1 MGRFGLVTDQ
11 TLRVAAM
18 VKESGEL
25 TNAGI
30 FHTTIISH
38 PTEGFVVCGEEE
50 MAGKVMQIMEEGRLR
65 EWVNKAQMRAGGK
78 LNQFD
83 SRQVKERLLMEL
95 YDCALPVFPLPPSE
109 MTSLLLLQQ
118 QFGKVRESEM
128 AGLRFKKGD
137 EMPQKWREW
146 FPFDE
151 EIFHCIRGATP
162 TKELKGLVE
171 GKGLTLTE
179 FYKTLL
185 HDVYKLRLGVDL
197 WEEYHLERS
206 MEELRMLLQRKNS
219 AREEVRKYL
228 RRNSNYVFFDIVYL
242 DIFR

>member
-1 MGRFGLVTDQ
+1 M
-11 TLRVAAM
+11 
-18 VKESGEL
+18 
-25 TNAGI
+25 
-30 FHTTIISH
+30 
-38 PTEGFVVCGEEE
+38 VCGEEE

-78 LNQFD
+78 LKQFD
-83 SRQVKERLLMEL
+83 SRQAKERLLMEL

-171 GKGLTLTE
+171 RKGLTLTE

-228 RRNSNYVFFDIVYL
+228 RRNSNYVFLILFIWINFDNNCE
-242 DIFR
+242 FESGGPEGRRGAAGGSEKR